1 MKDSVKLDRF
11 VVKLDKLC
19 KQYGVRIH
27 ARTDPKDGLPI
38 AVAEIF
44 GNSPFDDARNVE
56 QGILGYEYG
65 DKVGTY
71 GR

>member
-27 ARTDPKDGLPI
+27 ARTDPKDDLPI

>member
-11 VVKLDKLC
+11 VSNLDRLC

-38 AVAEIF
+38 AVAEIAT
-44 GNSPFDDARNVE
+44 NSPYDDARVVEHNVSD
-56 QGILGYEYG
+56 YEYG
-65 DKVGTY
+65 DKVGNY
-71 GR
+71 

>member
-11 VVKLDKLC
+11 VSKLDKLC

-27 ARTDPKDGLPI
+27 AITDRKDGMPI
-38 AVAEIF
+38 AVAEIAA
-44 GNSPFDDARNVE
+44 NSPFDDARIVE
-56 QGILGYEYG
+56 HGFLDYEYG

-71 GR
+71 AE